1 MPTLR
6 FAHKQTTCEGMH
18 CMHKGLNRVVERAA
32 SGCSCKFCLRS
43 LLWRACGKAIARL
56 RAGLCLTNSGL
67 THSWYCA
74 GIVRFLWSEIT
85 RNVFWQRLSRG
96 RAERIHTQNHTHP
109 HPHPHPY
116 PHTHACAVRELTHTH
131 KDANTHTTGSHAR
144 TRHAHAHTRTFRT
157 QHARTHARTRERT
170 PAGPLRRRK
179 WTKGGCSFPFVRAAV
194 VRHRHPL
201 TEDIRSATS
210 SLSRSCAHTHA
221 YTSTVVCDV
230 FVFAS
235 AWERAGSVSSQR
247 SRPLTVGT
255 GAGPRM
261 TGARGGAGGGR
272 GWQGPGRAGR
282 VQKTDGCCCR
292 FRMVEKTGKHE

>member
-1 MPTLR
+1 MNISGRMERSQARGFSIRHPRAPSPRPGPTSRRKNGPRRLLSSLTAESEREHPPLYLR
-6 FAHKQTTCEGMH
+6 QG
-18 CMHKGLNRVVERAA
+18 
-32 SGCSCKFCLRS
+32 
-43 LLWRACGKAIARL
+43 
-56 RAGLCLTNSGL
+56 
-67 THSWYCA
+67 
-74 GIVRFLWSEIT
+74 
-85 RNVFWQRLSRG
+85 LSRG

-179 WTKGGCSFPFVRAAV
+179 WTKGGCSVPFVRAAV

-201 TEDIRSATS
+201 MEDIRSATS
-210 SLSRSCAHTHA
+210 SLSRSCAHTRTLTQA
-221 YTSTVVCDV
+221 RLCVNV